1 MKAFLVFAIIL
12 AAAAAFFAF
21 QYHFILIDDGLKIL
35 KKSESGLEYTF
46 VDGRGTVNKAKILVN
61 PTLMQA
67 GINDI
72 FSGDGVTIRP
82 KKQIQDG
89 IDSLKEAAD

>member
-1 MKAFLVFAIIL
+1 M
-12 AAAAAFFAF
+12 F

-35 KKSESGLEYTF
+35 KKPDPSLEYTF
-46 VDGRGTVNKAKILVN
+46 VDGRGAINQAKILVN
-61 PTLMQA
+61 PTLVQA
-67 GINDI
+67 GIQDI

-89 IDSLKEAAD
+89 IDSLKKTAD